1 MDIGQ
6 RIRYVRNL
14 RGLSQI
20 ELAGK
25 VGLGADEK
33 GRIRITQY
41 ENGTRTPKEDML
53 EKISKALNVNSLYL
67 STAPKT
73 DALEFLFTLFDFDI
87 DMSIIIEKENDRF
100 KLDFDNWMFNDVF
113 EEWMNK
119 KAELKSGKIS
129 KEEYIEWKINYTG
142 SNK

>member
-1 MDIGQ
+1 MFQERTFILFQ
-6 RIRYVRNL
+6 RTQNL
-14 RGLSQI
+14 IQI
-20 ELAGK
+20 VIYL
-25 VGLGADEK
+25 DW
-33 GRIRITQY
+33 
-41 ENGTRTPKEDML
+41 L

-113 EEWMNK
+113 EEWINK